1 MFQIGRRDFVCS
13 LGALTGAAAA
23 WPFAARAQ
31 EPGRIYRLGDLHLA
45 PRSAPWNEA
54 LFEAVKTDGFI
65 EGQNLLLDETGFGL
79 RGNELAGHAA
89 GIAKTR
95 IDVIVA
101 SGDPP
106 LLAAQQATKSIPIL
120 GIAEDMVGSGF
131 VASLAEPKGNTTGVS
146 LLSTEL
152 NGKRQEILM
161 EALPAIKR
169 MAILAD
175 TASISPRQLQVLR
188 DAGRARGVEFSI
200 HGVSK
205 REEIDG
211 AINAA
216 KDAGAGALNVLASTT
231 LFNNREI
238 ILARTAALHLPAVYQ
253 WPDIAEEG
261 GLIGYGPRLV
271 QIYHDIMAH
280 QLVKLLRG
288 VKPAEIP
295 VEQPS
300 KFQMWINLK
309 VAKGYGLTIPESL
322 LLRADKVIE

>member
-1 MFQIGRRDFVCS
+1 MHFS
-13 LGALTGAAAA
+13 
-23 WPFAARAQ
+23 
-31 EPGRIYRLGDLHLA
+31 
-45 PRSAPWNEA
+45 PRHTPWNDA

-65 EGQNLLLDETGFGL
+65 EGQNLLLDAAGFGL
-79 RGNELAGHAA
+79 RGSELAGHVAA
-89 GIAKTR
+89 IVKAQVDIIIAT
-95 IDVIVA
+95 
-101 SGDPP
+101 GDPP
-106 LLAAQQATKSIPIL
+106 VRSAQQATKSIPIL
-120 GIAEDMVGSGF
+120 AIAEDMVGSGF

-152 NGKRQEILM
+152 NGKRQEILI

-175 TASISPRQLQVLR
+175 TASVSPRQLQILQ
-188 DAGRARGVEFSI
+188 DAGRGRGVDFSI
-200 HGVSK
+200 HGVTK
-205 REEIDG
+205 REEIEG

-216 KDAGAGALNVLASTT
+216 KDAGAGAINVLASTT

-238 ILARTAALHLPAVYQ
+238 ILARTAALHLPAIYQ
-253 WPDIAEEG
+253 WPDLADEG

-288 VKPAEIP
+288 IKPAEIP

>member
-1 MFQIGRRDFVCS
+1 MVAIRRREFGLS
-13 LGALTGAAAA
+13 ASALIAAASF
-23 WPFAARAQ
+23 PLTVRAQ
-31 EPGRIYRLGDLHLA
+31 EPGRVYRLGELSLSSRNS
-45 PRSAPWNEA
+45 PWMSALLN
-54 LFEAVKTDGFI
+54 AVKADGFI
-65 EGQNLLLDETGFGL
+65 DGQNLIIDDAGFGL
-79 RGNELAGHAA
+79 RVDEFPAHAA
-89 GIAKTR
+89 AIIKAQV
-95 IDVIVA
+95 DVIVA
-101 SGDPP
+101 TGDPP
-106 LLAAQQATKSIPIL
+106 VRSAQQATKSIAIL

-152 NGKRQEILM
+152 NGKRQEILI
-161 EALPAIKR
+161 EALPAIRR

-175 TASISPRQLQVLR
+175 TASVSPRQLQSLQ

-205 REEIDG
+205 REEIEG

-216 KDAGAGALNVLASTT
+216 KDEGAGALNVLASTT
-231 LFNNREI
+231 LFNNRQI
-238 ILARTAALHLPAVYQ
+238 ILARTAALHLPAIYQ
-253 WPDIAEEG
+253 WPDMAEDG

-288 VKPAEIP
+288 VKPADIP
-295 VEQPS
+295 IEQPS

-309 VAKGYGLTIPESL
+309 VAKSYGLTIPESL
-322 LLRADKVIE
+322 LLRADKVFE

>member
-1 MFQIGRRDFVCS
+1 MVAIGRREFGLS
-13 LGALTGAAAA
+13 ASALIAAAGF
-23 WPFAARAQ
+23 PLTARAQ
-31 EPGRIYRLGDLHLA
+31 EPGRVYRLGNISLS
-45 PRSAPWNEA
+45 PRHTPWSDA
-54 LFEAVKTDGFI
+54 LVEAVKTDGFI
-65 EGQNLLLDETGFGL
+65 QGQNLLLDEAGFGL

-89 GIAKTR
+89 VIVKAQV
-95 IDVIVA
+95 DVIIA
-101 SGDPP
+101 TGDPP
-106 LLAAQQATKSIPIL
+106 VRAAQQATKSIPIL
-120 GIAEDMVGSGF
+120 AIAEDMVGAGF

-152 NGKRQEILM
+152 NGKRQEILV
-161 EALPAIKR
+161 EALPGIKR

-175 TASISPRQLQVLR
+175 TASVSPRQLQILQ

-205 REEIDG
+205 REEIEG
-211 AINAA
+211 AIEAA
-216 KDAGAGALNVLASTT
+216 KNAGAGALNVLASTT
-231 LFNNREI
+231 LFNNRDI
-238 ILARTAALHLPAVYQ
+238 ILARTAALRLPAIYQ
-253 WPDIAEEG
+253 WPDLAGDG

-288 VKPAEIP
+288 VKPADIP

-309 VAKGYGLTIPESL
+309 VAKADGLTIPESL

>member
-1 MFQIGRRDFVCS
+1 MVAIRRREFGLS
-13 LGALTGAAAA
+13 ASALIAAASFPRA
-23 WPFAARAQ
+23 VRAQ
-31 EPGRIYRLGDLHLA
+31 EPGRVYRLGQLSLS
-45 PRSAPWNEA
+45 PRRTPWNEA

-65 EGQNLLLDETGFGL
+65 EGQNLLPDEAGFGL
-79 RGNELAGHAA
+79 RETELGGHAA
-89 GIAKTR
+89 AIVKAHIDLIIAT
-95 IDVIVA
+95 
-101 SGDPP
+101 GDPP
-106 LLAAQQATKSIPIL
+106 VRSAQQATKSIPIL
-120 GIAEDMVGSGF
+120 AIAEDMVASGF

-175 TASISPRQLQVLR
+175 TASVSPRQLQILQ

-200 HGVSK
+200 HGVSN
-205 REEIDG
+205 REEIEG

-231 LFNNREI
+231 LFNNREA
-238 ILARTAALHLPAVYQ
+238 ILARTAALHLPAIYQ
-253 WPDIAEEG
+253 WPDLAEGG

-280 QLVKLLRG
+280 QFVKLLRG
-288 VKPAEIP
+288 VKPADIP
-295 VEQPS
+295 IEQPT

-309 VAKGYGLTIPESL
+309 VAKAYNVTIPESL

>member
-1 MFQIGRRDFVCS
+1 MVAIRRREFGLFAS
-13 LGALTGAAAA
+13 ALIAAAGF
-23 WPFAARAQ
+23 PLTVRAQ
-31 EPGRIYRLGDLHLA
+31 EPGRIYRLGQLSLS
-45 PRSAPWNEA
+45 PRHTPWSDA
-54 LFEAVKTDGFI
+54 LVQAVKTDGFI
-65 EGQNLLLDETGFGL
+65 EGQNLLLDEAGFGL
-79 RGNELAGHAA
+79 RGNELPGHAA
-89 GIAKTR
+89 AIVKAQV
-95 IDVIVA
+95 DVIIA
-101 SGDPP
+101 TGDPP
-106 LLAAQQATKSIPIL
+106 VRAAAQATKSIPIL
-120 GIAEDMVGSGF
+120 AIAEDMVGSGF

-152 NGKRQEILM
+152 NGKRQEILI
-161 EALPAIKR
+161 EALPAIKQ

-175 TASISPRQLQVLR
+175 TASISPRQLQILQE
-188 DAGRARGVEFSI
+188 AGRGRGVEFSI

-205 REEIDG
+205 REEIEG

-238 ILARTAALHLPAVYQ
+238 ILARTAALHLPAIYQ
-253 WPDIAEEG
+253 WPDTAEEG
-261 GLIGYGPRLV
+261 GLIGYGPQLV

-288 VKPAEIP
+288 VKPADIP

-309 VAKGYGLTIPESL
+309 VAKADGLTIPESL
-322 LLRADKVIE
+322 SLRADKVIE